1 VFFWP
6 DAFVKGLRTEPNG
19 LLKIPPDLTFQ
30 RDAPTSA
37 QIESPS
43 PDRSDFLSQVFFRIT
58 DIQNRGSQMESS
70 LKRIS
75 LIIILYLSWLMIA
88 SSMK

>member
-1 VFFWP
+1 MRLP
-6 DAFVKGLRTEPNG
+6 A
-19 LLKIPPDLTFQ
+19 LKMKAPLPTARIFYLKFSSRPPIFKT
-30 RDAPTSA
+30 
-37 QIESPS
+37 
-43 PDRSDFLSQVFFRIT
+43 
-58 DIQNRGSQMESS
+58 GGGQMESS